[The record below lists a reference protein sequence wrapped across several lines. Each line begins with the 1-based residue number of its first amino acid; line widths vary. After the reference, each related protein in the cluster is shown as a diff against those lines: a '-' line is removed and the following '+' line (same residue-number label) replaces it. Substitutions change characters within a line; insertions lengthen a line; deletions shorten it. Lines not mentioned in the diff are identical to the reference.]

1 MSCHFIVRIQLI
13 NVFFILETEKN
24 NLFILY
30 ALPLISYA
38 KIEIELTF
46 AFVPF
51 RSVFE
56 TLITNHFP
64 APDRRF
70 VDDLQNAN
78 QPSTESKRSPSPEV
92 KRRGADLKRK
102 VLENLGVRTRAKRM
116 RVVYSDDSDS
126 EKENEKMD
134 SNESDDE
141 PQDSDDEE
149 FAGKK

>member
-1 MSCHFIVRIQLI
+1 M
-13 NVFFILETEKN
+13 
-24 NLFILY
+24 
-30 ALPLISYA
+30 
-38 KIEIELTF
+38 
-46 AFVPF
+46 
-51 RSVFE
+51 
-56 TLITNHFP
+56 ITNHFP

-78 QPSTESKRSPSPEV
+78 QPSTKSKRSPSPVV

-102 VLENLGVRTRAKRM
+102 VLENLGVRTRAKKM

-126 EKENEKMD
+126 KKENEKMD

-141 PQDSDDEE
+141 PNDSGDEE